1 MDDPYWLRRTLGAV
15 ITTAIATAGY
25 GSGGCGGGAPGPT
38 ISVPLGLAPPSS
50 SAGPE
55 LGPEPEQQACDV
67 PAIVL
72 ACSLGL
78 CGPNSADLSGFSVD
92 PLSLSGCRNR
102 EQIRLIPGTLEGE
115 PGRGCPAERMV
126 LAIEHGKFVGR
137 EPSSGAGT
145 ACGADALAGATFWIS
160 GPAESMPI
168 TSTGPLGLDLY
179 SVRTIRLKMKIQTIR
194 NGDPGWYGIVP
205 TGDALV
211 PNGSS
216 WDPTTVDVDMGLCKA
231 GGSEALLVAGEA
243 YSAAGTV
250 IRGEELQQGWFHL
263 ACTDSALEH
272 AHDRGYYPGSG
283 ATREQREAILKMF
296 MAVYCSADSYTVTGT
311 LIRWDDHTAAGAA
324 SGIGQPADATER
336 MEARWTAKGASCL
349 SHGRLWRRGT
359 QVPARLVPKAFG
371 STPEDPK
378 FAPCKTFGTA
388 AIEATASL
396 EDTYMNCV
404 RAVCK
409 LPLCDKTLPLAAD
422 VYFTTYTVDH
432 IRHPPMHPVG
442 PPATGVVP
450 VH

>member
-1 MDDPYWLRRTLGAV
+1 MIQRPSIHAGNPERRGPRRQHRFMDDPYWLRRTLGAV

-67 PAIVL
+67 PAIVK

-92 PLSLSGCRNR
+92 PLSLNGCRNR
-102 EQIRLIPGTLEGE
+102 ERIRLIPGTLEGE

-205 TGDALV
+205 TGDALL

-272 AHDRGYYPGSG
+272 WWLGAYFRHLAVPGYMLDAFLDRAPSISNNGFGSG
-283 ATREQREAILKMF
+283 N
-296 MAVYCSADSYTVTGT
+296 SGT
-311 LIRWDDHTAAGAA
+311 LAL
-324 SGIGQPADATER
+324 SSLNER
-336 MEARWTAKGASCL
+336 
-349 SHGRLWRRGT
+349 
-359 QVPARLVPKAFG
+359 
-371 STPEDPK
+371 
-378 FAPCKTFGTA
+378 
-388 AIEATASL
+388 
-396 EDTYMNCV
+396 
-404 RAVCK
+404 
-409 LPLCDKTLPLAAD
+409 
-422 VYFTTYTVDH
+422 
-432 IRHPPMHPVG
+432 
-442 PPATGVVP
+442 
-450 VH
+450 